1 MGHDGAQN
9 PGGHMGS
16 EPGHSH
22 HPQVNT
28 DSLGVGH
35 QAARGHHGG
44 DPDGHDGGEAHG
56 GAGAHASHGDHGHR
70 AHGGKHA
77 GHDTAQFERRF
88 WWSLL
93 LTIPV
98 VATSQMVM
106 DWFGYEIDFYGIEW
120 RSEEHTFEL
129 QSLMSKLY
137 GVLR

>member
-1 MGHDGAQN
+1 MRTPRYTRTDTLFPYTTLFRSGHDGAQN
-9 PGGHMGS
+9 HGGHMGS

-77 GHDTAQFERRF
+77 GHR
-88 WWSLL
+88 
-93 LTIPV
+93 
-98 VATSQMVM
+98 
-106 DWFGYEIDFYGIEW
+106 
-120 RSEEHTFEL
+120 
-129 QSLMSKLY
+129 
-137 GVLR
+137 